1 MSMTSQNRL
10 IFVYMNNI
18 EVLCAQTYVTPIIW
32 PSTENQVPQIGI
44 NITLEL
50 VEMHEIVR

>member
-1 MSMTSQNRL
+1 
-10 IFVYMNNI
+10 MNNI